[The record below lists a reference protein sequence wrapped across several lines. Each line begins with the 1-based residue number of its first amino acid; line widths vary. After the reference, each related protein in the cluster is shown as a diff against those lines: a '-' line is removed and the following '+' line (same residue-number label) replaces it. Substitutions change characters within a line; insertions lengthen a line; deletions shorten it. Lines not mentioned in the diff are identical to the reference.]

1 MPSVCQKVNLRF
13 IFCKLRFIEYV
24 ISVVSTS
31 HGLLTGR
38 VAADAQS
45 SEAVKRVT
53 GFGEWQLCPMMQNA
67 SQCNVSV
74 SATSGFQ
81 VSHPNNILHQQQQR
95 SFFPKISVFNP
106 QSWDIEEPVA
116 VPVSIAALV
125 VRDSS
130 NATVPSTVLPVDPAR
145 SHQIV
150 QNRESAS
157 VPDFMLHFNAA
168 VPAFG
173 FSFFTVTPAD
183 HLPEKPATAAA
194 TVAAP
199 AAALH
204 PVNDAVSK
212 KALVVGNG
220 YLSLSFSP
228 ETNLLASITDVKR
241 NVTLPCTQQLLYYEA
256 EGHLLIDTKHKKC
269 ARCPVTSLYLSHPCV

>member
-1 MPSVCQKVNLRF
+1 MPSICHKVHFVFVFR
-13 IFCKLRFIEYV
+13 KLRFIAYV
-24 ISVVSTS
+24 ISVVSTCD
-31 HGLLTGR
+31 GLPTGR

-45 SEAVKRVT
+45 SQAVKRVT
-53 GFGEWQLCPMMQNA
+53 GFGEWKLCPMMQNA

-81 VSHPNNILHQQQQR
+81 VSLPDNILHLQQQQR

-130 NATVPSTVLPVDPAR
+130 NATVPSTVLPVDLAR
-145 SHQIV
+145 SHQIIK
-150 QNRESAS
+150 NRESFS
-157 VPDFMLHFNAA
+157 VSDFTLHFNAV

-173 FSFFTVTPAD
+173 FSFFTVTPSD
-183 HLPEKPATAAA
+183 LLEK
-194 TVAAP
+194 P

-204 PVNDAVSK
+204 SANDAVNK
-212 KALVVGNG
+212 KVLVVGNG

-269 ARCPVTSLYLSHPCV
+269 AHYLVVSDLSHPCV